1 MSQDIHPQPQS
12 LLSALMDGEVD
23 EFELRRSIELLGA
36 DPELREKWRRYQVAA
51 SALRGESG
59 LWQADISARI
69 AAAVAAEPAP
79 RRRLLTG
86 VLGRAAV
93 AASVAALTIV
103 GVRYWLPFDLA
114 EPEVAGRAAI
124 AQGAVAPAS
133 RPLVERPLGI
143 QLPAVQTVAATDAVV
158 LPIEGQE
165 TVAPPLSAAQE
176 AQLRRYV
183 EERMLRHADAAA
195 GNEGLLPVARLPR
208 RVEER

>member
-12 LLSALMDGEVD
+12 QLSALMDGEVD
-23 EFELRRSIELLGA
+23 EFELRRTIELLGE
-36 DPELREKWRRYQVAA
+36 DSELRAKWRRYQVAA

-59 LWQADISARI
+59 HWQVDLSARI

-103 GVRYWLPFDLA
+103 GVRYWLPFDPA
-114 EPEVAGRAAI
+114 EPEIAGSAAL
-124 AQGAVAPAS
+124 AQGAVAPPY
-133 RPLVERPLGI
+133 RPMVERPLGI
-143 QLPAVQTVAATDAVV
+143 QLPAVQTVAATDAMA

-165 TVAPPLSAAQE
+165 RVAPPLSAAQE
-176 AQLRRYV
+176 AQIRRYV
-183 EERMLRHADAAA
+183 EERMLRHADATASH
-195 GNEGLLPVARLPR
+195 EGLLPVARLPR
-208 RVEER
+208 RVDDR